1 MALDLPVLQSFAF
14 PREDRTRV
22 DGGFMSAGV
31 LWSLL
36 AALGFGFTQTLNRK
50 SNLLVGPYRTAFGLL
65 VFVELVLVARITVG
79 GDWGPLADL
88 RPATAALFVA
98 AALIHFMLAWTL
110 LALSQFQ
117 IGVARTGAVTSAAPL
132 VGAVNA
138 AIFLA
143 EPLTVWTLVGV
154 VSSMLGVALVSLSRS
169 SETGRRWVLP
179 GYGLAVAACWGT
191 SPMLIRRG
199 LEDLDAPLV
208 GLAVGLGGALVIHA
222 VALTVTRTW
231 TRRPFDRK
239 AVLWM
244 ALGGFTGAVALSSQ
258 WISYGLTTIAIAIT
272 VQQLATLVVVA
283 LAPIMF
289 GTVERPNAL
298 LLTGTAA
305 MLGGSAIVV
314 WAG

>member
-1 MALDLPVLQSFAF
+1 
-14 PREDRTRV
+14 
-22 DGGFMSAGV
+22 MSSGV

-65 VFVELVLVARITVG
+65 VFVELVLVARISVTG
-79 GDWGPLADL
+79 GWGALADL
-88 RPATAALFVA
+88 RPGTAALFVG

-110 LALSQFQ
+110 LALSQNQ

-138 AIFLA
+138 AIFLS
-143 EPLTVWTLVGV
+143 EPLTAWTLVGV
-154 VSSMLGVALVSLSRS
+154 VASMIGVALVSLSRK

-179 GYGLAVAACWGT
+179 SFGLAVAACWGT

-199 LEDLDAPLV
+199 LEDLDAPVV
-208 GLAVGLGGALVIHA
+208 GLAVGLGGALIVHA
-222 VALTVTRTW
+222 VALTVTGTW
-231 TRRPFDRK
+231 TRQPFDRRS
-239 AVLWM
+239 VLWM
-244 ALGGFTGAVALSSQ
+244 ALGGVTGAVALSSQ

-272 VQQLATLVVVA
+272 VQQLAALVVVV

-289 GTVERPNAL
+289 GTIERPNFL
-298 LLTGTAA
+298 LLAGTAA